1 MDNTVEVALAP
12 SQHDTDRSPETIM
25 RAIAAAVSECGPTE
39 DSEEALIRARQEIA
53 TLKEALIT
61 RTVIAQATGMLMAEQ
76 NLTDEVAF
84 ARLQELSSHTNVK
97 VRDIAV
103 RIVGEAN
110 ARHASSA
117 GSELRSRPCR
127 SS

>member
-1 MDNTVEVALAP
+1 MDDTVEVALAP
-12 SQHDTDRSPETIM
+12 SQHDTGRSPETIM
-25 RAIAAAVSECGPTE
+25 RAIAAAVSECGPTGN
-39 DSEEALIRARQEIA
+39 SEEALIRARQEIA

-76 NLTDEVAF
+76 NLSDDAAF

-103 RIVGEAN
+103 KMVGEAN
-110 ARHASSA
+110 DRHASLVEA
-117 GSELRSRPCR
+117 QPRSLSC
-127 SS
+127 